1 MAVSFLM
8 FQVEMRGLT
17 GVIKFDNQGFR
28 SNFVLDIVELT
39 KEGLTKIGTWNST
52 EGVNFTRTY
61 GEVYT
66 QIVESLQNK
75 TFIVTTI
82 LVSTLQLL
90 ISCSISSLNSVM
102 IYFPYIFYTY
112 IFDSDKN
119 ENLNIKRFEIW
130 LHSQEK
136 CTNTR

>member
-1 MAVSFLM
+1 
-8 FQVEMRGLT
+8 MRGLT

-90 ISCSISSLNSVM
+90 ISCSLSSLINVM
-102 IYFPYIFYTY
+102 IYFSYIFY
-112 IFDSDKN
+112 I
-119 ENLNIKRFEIW
+119 
-130 LHSQEK
+130 
-136 CTNTR
+136 

>member
-1 MAVSFLM
+1 MFWFL
-8 FQVEMRGLT
+8 FQVEMRSLT

-28 SNFVLDIVELT
+28 TNFVLDIVELT

-61 GEVYT
+61 REVYT

-82 LVSTLQLL
+82 LVSINLQQCSQVI
-90 ISCSISSLNSVM
+90 ISMKVGLVNKEVFITM
-102 IYFPYIFYTY
+102 
-112 IFDSDKN
+112 
-119 ENLNIKRFEIW
+119 
-130 LHSQEK
+130 
-136 CTNTR
+136 

>member
-1 MAVSFLM
+1 MIISFLM

-90 ISCSISSLNSVM
+90 ISCSMSSLISVM
-102 IYFPYIFYTY
+102 IYFSYIFYTY
-112 IFDSDKN
+112 NFDSDKN

-130 LHSQEK
+130 LHSPEK
-136 CTNTR
+136 CTNT

>member
-1 MAVSFLM
+1 
-8 FQVEMRGLT
+8 MRGLT

-28 SNFVLDIVELT
+28 TNFVLDVIELT
-39 KEGLTKIGTWNST
+39 RDGLIKIGTWNST

-82 LVSTLQLL
+82 LVSILLTL
-90 ISCSISSLNSVM
+90 ISTSIDMFLFSTALTLILLTSKGEL
-102 IYFPYIFYTY
+102 YF
-112 IFDSDKN
+112 
-119 ENLNIKRFEIW
+119 
-130 LHSQEK
+130 
-136 CTNTR
+136 